1 MYDLVDR
8 SFENSSIREE
18 VSAIT
23 DAQKRATEMGGYLV
37 SEYANHFLPK
47 LETLEGVSRRG
58 YRPNGDDGLLYGWD
72 CSFGTLKPL
81 PGSPYGCAVLIPF
94 RGAELP
100 NALQEEKLWTVG
112 EAVLDYSTRTV
123 SVQAG
128 DSLITFSSVN
138 PAVASYTLLRDINEA
153 LVERNAGVLAWRL
166 TGKVGNPQIQHLYE
180 DGRIP
185 MARNEHAQATVTGF
199 ATTSDRW
206 NASLVYIGLVAHK
219 TALESL
225 YATLLQRKALSL
237 DGTSVLPDGHFRMET
252 VPLPDF
258 GLYHAGLICD
268 GALPGQWSSQDESA
282 YALVFKHPE
291 GDKVNI
297 EARLE
302 RTVTARLKE
311 VLPHPL
317 KDEWAHDLFTQGLE
331 KGLLERLRTGGDCLA
346 GICIHLEKDWTGIM
360 NCLLEQSILIV

>member
-8 SFENSSIREE
+8 PFENDSIRED

-23 DAQKRATEMGGYLV
+23 EAQERATVMGGYLV

-47 LETLEGVSRRG
+47 LESLEGVSRRG
-58 YRPNGDDGLLYGWD
+58 TRPSGNDLLYGWD

-94 RGAELP
+94 PGAELP
-100 NALQEEKLWTVG
+100 QALQEEKLWTAA
-112 EAVLDYSTRTV
+112 EAVLDYSTRTI

-138 PAVASYTLLRDINEA
+138 PAIASYTLLRDINEA
-153 LVERNAGVLAWRL
+153 LVERNAGVLVWRL
-166 TGKVGNPQIQHLYE
+166 SGKVGNPAIQHLYE
-180 DGRIP
+180 DGRVPI
-185 MARNEHAQATVTGF
+185 ARNEHAQATVTGS
-199 ATTSDRW
+199 ATTSDHW
-206 NASLVYIGLVAHK
+206 NTSLVYIGLVAHK

-225 YATLLQRKALSL
+225 HATLLQRKALSL
-237 DGTSVLPDGHFRMET
+237 DGTSVLPDGHFRMES

-282 YALVFKHPE
+282 YALVFKRPGMAAVE
-291 GDKVNI
+291 I
-297 EARLE
+297 EPLLEAAVVARL
-302 RTVTARLKE
+302 RE
-311 VLPHPL
+311 VLPHPV
-317 KDEWAHDLFTQGLE
+317 KEEWAHVLFDEASDRGLID
-331 KGLLERLRTGGDCLA
+331 RLNVGGDCLA
-346 GICIHLEKDWTGIM
+346 GARIHLEKDWTALM
-360 NCLLEQSILIV
+360 NDLLETKDLIV